1 MEQIAKGTRSTKDY
15 TERRRVAL
23 QNIINDLHKE
33 RRHITEKIL
42 LEKLDAKGYKIKRSS
57 LYEDRVALAKENT
70 FIRDLAE
77 SSYSQVIEEVYNDI
91 TLIKEKCLALAE
103 KDWVR
108 RLIKEK
114 PTGAID
120 KDGKPVVRVER
131 LIEENESA
139 PKQNFYALAL
149 KCDEQIMN
157 LMRGD
162 LLNVSVALLARKL
175 DHYRSEIELLKQKE
189 RDKDA
194 ASAIKALQDNT
205 TEETSTD

>member
-1 MEQIAKGTRSTKDY
+1 MEQIAKGTRSAKDY
-15 TERRRVAL
+15 TARRRVKL
-23 QNIINDLHKE
+23 QSIINDLHKD
-33 RRHITEKIL
+33 RLHITEKIL
-42 LEKLDAKGYKIKRSS
+42 LERLDTAGYKIKRQQ
-57 LYEDRVALAKENT
+57 LYLDRVVLAKENT

-77 SSYSQVIEEVYNDI
+77 SSYSQIIEEVYNDI

-114 PTGAID
+114 PTGAVD

-175 DHYRSEIELLKQKE
+175 DHYRSEIELLKQRE
-189 RDKDA
+189 RDTEA
-194 ASAIKALQDNT
+194 AKAIKALDDT
-205 TEETSTD
+205 TEDTSTD